1 MQEMSPTNNLL
12 TSATPG
18 TFEVSDSCGFTSLH
32 FAAYH
37 GNSKA
42 IMLLVEYG
50 ANITATNK

>member
-1 MQEMSPTNNLL
+1 MSPTNNLL